1 MAARW
6 ITGLVSGLAFVTGLA
21 FHVLVAAMLGLLGL
35 LGAVVVRPGVNPL
48 TATYRDVLPVDR
60 RQDR

>member
-6 ITGLVSGLAFVTGLA
+6 IVGLVSGLAFVTGLA
-21 FHVLVAAMLGLLGL
+21 FHVLVPAMLGLLGL

-48 TATYRDVLPVDR
+48 TAAYRDVRPMDR
-60 RQDR
+60 KQDW